1 MKKVWVDR
9 LCCILT
15 LEKSLGESMRKSF
28 VALVVLAAFGFW
40 EWTEIRADT
49 APHTVRRVKRLPME
63 DIAHE
68 TAEAFSALN
77 IVREAMGMPT
87 MQENRALQKAAQAHA
102 DYLVRHHASSH
113 REQSTQE
120 GFSGSKPVDRAL
132 RAGYR
137 ARFTGENLSTKS
149 RNAHE
154 SIAGLFSAIYHR
166 FGFLNLAFDEVGVGI
181 AQDPKDPRNS
191 AFVYLM
197 GNSGIHQLCS
207 ETSFHGAG
215 RYVYGICADTQHRV
229 RARAYDHARNAI
241 KERSPKILLY
251 PYDGQED
258 VPPAFYDESPD
269 PLPDY
274 DVSGFPV
281 SVEFNDRYF
290 RKVDLLSFRLYTADG
305 SEVHPL
311 RLLDKRS
318 DPHHELTRRQF
329 ALLPLKRLEY
339 GTKYRAVLVYKH
351 KKKTRKIRWS
361 FTTQKPV
368 EDLKVIRE
376 KTTTL
381 RLKAGKGYWL
391 YFEPGDAHDVLGTM
405 QYPGDVYVHFID
417 SNTMRV
423 VLDPE
428 RSRGFEIV
436 GSGRRI
442 RIEIERGDPD

>member
-1 MKKVWVDR
+1 M
-9 LCCILT
+9 I
-15 LEKSLGESMRKSF
+15 
-28 VALVVLAAFGFW
+28 VVLAAFVFW
-40 EWTEIRADT
+40 ELTQTQAHT
-49 APHTVRRVKRLPME
+49 APHTVRRVKHLPME

-68 TAEAFSALN
+68 AAEAFSELN
-77 IVREAMGMPT
+77 TVREAMGMPI

-102 DYLVRHHASSH
+102 DYLVRHHISSH
-113 REQSTQE
+113 REESTQE

-137 ARFTGENLSTKS
+137 ARYTGENLSTKS

-154 SIAGLFSAIYHR
+154 SITGLFSAIYHR
-166 FGFLNLAFDEVGVGI
+166 FGFLNLAFDEVGIAI
-181 AQDPKDPRNS
+181 AQDANNPRNS

-197 GNSGIHQLCS
+197 GNSEIHRLCS
-207 ETSFHGAG
+207 ETDFRGAG
-215 RYVYGICADTQHRV
+215 RYVYGICADTQHRI
-229 RARAYDHARNAI
+229 RAQTYDHARNAI

-258 VPPAFYDESPD
+258 VPPAFYDENPD

-281 SVEFNDRYF
+281 SAEFNNRYF

-305 SEVHPL
+305 LEVHPL
-311 RLLDKRS
+311 RLLDKQS

-339 GTKYRAVLVYKH
+339 GTTYRAVLIYKH
-351 KKKTRKIRWS
+351 KKKTKKIRWS
-361 FTTQKPV
+361 FTTWKPV
-368 EDLKVIRE
+368 EDLKIIRK
-376 KTTTL
+376 KTMTL
-381 RLKAGKGYWL
+381 RLKAGKAYWL
-391 YFEPGDAHDVLGTM
+391 YFEPSDPHDLIGTM
-405 QYPGDVYVHFID
+405 QYPSDVRVHFID

-423 VLDPE
+423 VLDPT
-428 RSRGFEIV
+428 RSKGFEIV

-442 RIEIERGDPD
+442 RIEIERGDADSD